1 MSQIEDIEHNIDQV
15 WDNLAI
21 YKMPLHLALFTV
33 LSNYEYLNADMR
45 VREVSGKLDRRDA
58 EGGIVHLRSGLQ
70 ALMPQLYKKCPSV
83 SFKQKHIQTLRDL
96 RTSLLPAIEASNFSQ
111 RYEWFAYHITSYRRG
126 WQTCSAKERIL
137 TFSYPENVNIG
148 NSLMHHALKRLHE
161 EYHTDKDQ
169 LSRAFSGMSQEEL
182 TKNMRLSLRHKGIE
196 QYIYSI
202 PSDVLRNV
210 REKVGASSPEPTI
223 HEELIFETYSIG
235 DYYRFSKILSAL
247 MICYLQACKIK
258 YRQGDK
264 RLLFSRVLVL
274 TLDEIVKMVSSSGEV
289 TTDACRDI
297 VRDFTFDTDAPRPD
311 IQIRYIV
318 PIKDSDYV
326 YLSPTLVFTSSW
338 EVCLFRN
345 WAGISPEKYGDVIAS
360 KKDRLANRL
369 AKHFTDEK
377 VVKAIRRNILSSR
390 KDLVGDIDL
399 AVFDRNS
406 GYLAIIELK
415 WIITP
420 DSFQEESH
428 AREEVSKGIDQLEL
442 IIRHYEKNDDLIL
455 KQLFGNQGIE
465 SKMVTE
471 VQYFLICD
479 GHIYHY
485 DKAEHL
491 DINVLDYQLC
501 AHTLEENSAIP
512 TKERFNEV
520 INRNLSYAQTSAD
533 DLCYHTMKIAGYAFR
548 TPGERGSGRQG
559 VEDPIDLKSY
569 HPKSKCYCGSGRLYK
584 DCCQLVESIEEKPT
598 DYT

>member
-1 MSQIEDIEHNIDQV
+1 MSQIKDIENNIDRA
-15 WDNLAI
+15 WGNLAI
-21 YKMPLHLALFTV
+21 YKMPLHLALFMV

-45 VREVSGKLDRRDA
+45 ARVISGKLDRRDA
-58 EGGIVHLRSGLQ
+58 EGGVVHLRHGLQ
-70 ALMPQLYKKCPSV
+70 FLIPQLYEECPIG
-83 SFKQKHIQTLRDL
+83 SFKQKHIKTLRDL
-96 RTSLLPAIEASNFSQ
+96 RTSLLPVMEANNFSQ
-111 RYEWFAYHITSYRRG
+111 RYSWFAYHITSYYQD
-126 WQTCSAKERIL
+126 WQTCSAEERIL

-148 NSLMHHALKRLHE
+148 NSLMHHALNRLHE

-169 LSRAFSGMSQEEL
+169 LSTAFSGMSQEEL

-202 PSDVLRNV
+202 PSDVLSNM
-210 REKVGASSPEPTI
+210 RERVDALSPEPTI

-247 MICYLQACKIK
+247 MLCYLQACKIK
-258 YRQGDK
+258 YGRGDK
-264 RLLFSRVLVL
+264 RLLYSRVLVL
-274 TLDEIVKMVSSSGEV
+274 TLDEIVEMVSSSGEI
-289 TTDACRDI
+289 TTDACRNI

-345 WAGISPEKYGDVIAS
+345 WAGISHEKYGAVIAS
-360 KKDRLANRL
+360 KKDRLADRL

-377 VVKAIRRNILSSR
+377 VVKVIRRDILSSK

-428 AREEVSKGIDQLEL
+428 AREEVSKGIDQLEQ
-442 IIRHYEKNDDLIL
+442 IIRQYEKNEDLIL

-479 GHIYHY
+479 GYIYHY

-548 TPGERGSGRQG
+548 TPGERGLGRQDVG
-559 VEDPIDLKSY
+559 DPIDLKSY
-569 HPKSKCYCGSGRLYK
+569 HPKSRCYCGSGRLYK

-598 DYT
+598 DYV